1 MKGKTAT
8 DIREEK
14 LNERLTELAEQG
26 NWTGVLKALDDY
38 DANNERRHSD
48 HRADMDVTIVD
59 RDPEDGECY
68 RVADLLKLSC
78 WEDWDDIIFSQKPE
92 DLHHLVEEYPTSA
105 ALKELNPRQKE
116 ILLEN
121 IVHGTTTQ
129 RLADEAGCSVRNIT
143 KQRQKALELVHC
155 LVTGNGGECYPDTA
169 AIILGWMVLP
179 TFMIGW
185 EISKRI
191 YPRIK
196 KAFVSA
202 A

>member
-1 MKGKTAT
+1 MKEKTAV

-26 NWTGVLKALDDY
+26 NWTGVLKVLDDY
-38 DANNERRHSD
+38 DTNNERRHSD
-48 HRADMDVTIVD
+48 HRADMDVTIAD
-59 RDPEDGECY
+59 RDPEKGECY

-105 ALKELNPRQKE
+105 ALKELSPRQKE

-129 RLADEAGCSVRNIT
+129 ELADNAGCTVRNIT
-143 KQRQKALELVHC
+143 KQRQKALEHVRW
-155 LVTGNGGECYPDTA
+155 LVTGNSGECYQDAA
-169 AIILGWMVLP
+169 AIILGWLVLP
-179 TFMIGW
+179 TFMLGW

-196 KAFVSA
+196 RTFVSA

>member
-1 MKGKTAT
+1 MKGKTAA
-8 DIREEK
+8 DIREEQLNAK
-14 LNERLTELAEQG
+14 LAELAEQG
-26 NWTGVLKALDDY
+26 NWTSVLKALDDY
-38 DANNERRHSD
+38 DTNNERRHSD

-59 RDPEDGECY
+59 RDPEEGECY

-105 ALKELNPRQKE
+105 AFKELSPRQKE

-121 IVHGTTTQ
+121 IVHGMTTQ
-129 RLADEAGCSVRNIT
+129 KLADNAGCSIRNIT
-143 KQRQKALELVHC
+143 KQRQKALERVRW
-155 LVTGNGGECYPDTA
+155 LVTGNSGECYPDTA

-185 EISKRI
+185 ETSKRI
-191 YPRIK
+191 YPRIRR
-196 KAFVSA
+196 ALFSA

>member
-1 MKGKTAT
+1 MRRKTAA

-14 LNERLTELAEQG
+14 LNGRLAVLAEQG

-38 DANNERRHSD
+38 DANNERRHSG

-59 RDPEDGECY
+59 RDPEEGEYY
-68 RVADLLKLSC
+68 RVADLLKLSHS
-78 WEDWDDIIFSQKPE
+78 EDWNDIIFSQQPK

-105 ALKELNPRQKE
+105 ALKELSPRQKE

-129 RLADEAGCSVRNIT
+129 KLADNAGCTVRNIT
-143 KQRQKALELVHC
+143 KQRQKALELVRC
-155 LVTGNGGECYPDTA
+155 LVTGNSGECYPDTA
-169 AIILGWMVLP
+169 AIILGWIAIP
-179 TFMIGW
+179 TFMLGW

-196 KAFVSA
+196 RAFVSA

>member
-14 LNERLTELAEQG
+14 LNERLTKLAEQG

-38 DANNERRHSD
+38 DANNERRHSG
-48 HRADMDVTIVD
+48 HRADVDVTIVD
-59 RDPEDGECY
+59 REPEEDECY
-68 RVADLLKLSC
+68 RVADLLKLSHS
-78 WEDWDDIIFSQKPE
+78 EDWNDIIFSQQPE

-129 RLADEAGCSVRNIT
+129 RLADKAGCTVRNIT
-143 KQRQKALELVHC
+143 KQRQKALERVHW
-155 LVTGNGGECYPDTA
+155 LVTGNSGECYPDTA
-169 AIILGWMVLP
+169 AIILGWIVIP

-196 KAFVSA
+196 KAIVSA

>member
-1 MKGKTAT
+1 MKEKTAV

-26 NWTGVLKALDDY
+26 NWIGVLKVLDDY
-38 DANNERRHSD
+38 DTNNERRHSD
-48 HRADMDVTIVD
+48 HRADMDVTIAD
-59 RDPEDGECY
+59 RDPEEGECY

-105 ALKELNPRQKE
+105 ALKELSPRQKE

-129 RLADEAGCSVRNIT
+129 ELADNAGCTVRNIT
-143 KQRQKALELVHC
+143 KQRQKALEHVRW
-155 LVTGNGGECYPDTA
+155 LVTGNSGECYPDTA
-169 AIILGWMVLP
+169 AIILGWMVIP

-196 KAFVSA
+196 RAFALA

>member
-1 MKGKTAT
+1 MKGKTAA
-8 DIREEK
+8 DIREEQLNAK
-14 LNERLTELAEQG
+14 LAELAGQG
-26 NWTGVLKALDDY
+26 NWTSVLKALDDY

-48 HRADMDVTIVD
+48 HRADMDVTIAD
-59 RDPEDGECY
+59 RDPEEGECY

-105 ALKELNPRQKE
+105 ALKELSPRKKE

-121 IVHGTTTQ
+121 IVQGTTTQ
-129 RLADEAGCSVRNIT
+129 KLADNAGCSIRNIT
-143 KQRQKALELVHC
+143 KQRQKALERVRW
-155 LVTGNGGECYPDTA
+155 LVTGNSGECYTDTA
-169 AIILGWMVLP
+169 VIILGYMVLP

-191 YPRIK
+191 YPKIK

>member
-1 MKGKTAT
+1 MKEKTAA

-26 NWTGVLKALDDY
+26 NWTGVLKVLDDY
-38 DANNERRHSD
+38 DTNNERRHSD
-48 HRADMDVTIVD
+48 HRADMDVTIAD
-59 RDPEDGECY
+59 RDPEEGECY

-105 ALKELNPRQKE
+105 ALKELSPRQKE

-129 RLADEAGCSVRNIT
+129 ELADNAGCTVRNIT
-143 KQRQKALELVHC
+143 KQRQKALEHVRW
-155 LVTGNGGECYPDTA
+155 LVTGNSGECYQDTA
-169 AIILGWMVLP
+169 AIILGWLVLP
-179 TFMIGW
+179 TFMLGW

-196 KAFVSA
+196 RTFVSA

>member
-1 MKGKTAT
+1 LKDKTAA
-8 DIREEK
+8 DIWEEK
-14 LNERLTELAEQG
+14 LTERLTELAEQG

-59 RDPEDGECY
+59 RDPEEGECY

-92 DLHHLVEEYPTSA
+92 DLHQLVEGYPTSA
-105 ALKELNPRQKE
+105 ALKELSPRQKE

-129 RLADEAGCSVRNIT
+129 KLADNAGCSIRNIT
-143 KQRQKALELVHC
+143 KQRQKALERVRW
-155 LVTGNGGECYPDTA
+155 LVTGNNGECYPDTA
-169 AIILGWMVLP
+169 VIILGWMVIP

-191 YPRIK
+191 YPGIK
-196 KAFVSA
+196 RAFALA

>member
-1 MKGKTAT
+1 MKEKTAA

-26 NWTGVLKALDDY
+26 NWTGVLKVLDDY
-38 DANNERRHSD
+38 DTNNERRHSD

-59 RDPEDGECY
+59 RGPEEGECY

-92 DLHHLVEEYPTSA
+92 DLHQLVEEYPTSA
-105 ALKELNPRQKE
+105 ALEELSSRQKE

-121 IVHGTTTQ
+121 IVYGTTTQ
-129 RLADEAGCSVRNIT
+129 ELADKACCTVRNIT
-143 KQRQKALELVHC
+143 KQRQKALEHVRW
-155 LVTGNGGECYPDTA
+155 LVTGNSGECYPDTA
-169 AIILGWMVLP
+169 AIILGWIVIP
-179 TFMIGW
+179 TFMLGW

-191 YPRIK
+191 YPKIK
-196 KAFVSA
+196 RVFVSA

>member
-1 MKGKTAT
+1 MLF
-8 DIREEK
+8 R
-14 LNERLTELAEQG
+14 
-26 NWTGVLKALDDY
+26 
-38 DANNERRHSD
+38 S

-59 RDPEDGECY
+59 RDPEEGECY

-105 ALKELNPRQKE
+105 ALEELSPRQKE

-121 IVHGTTTQ
+121 IVYGTTTQ
-129 RLADEAGCSVRNIT
+129 ELADKADCTVRNIT
-143 KQRQKALELVHC
+143 KQRQKALERVRW
-155 LVTGNGGECYPDTA
+155 LVTGNSGECYPDTA
-169 AIILGWMVLP
+169 AIILGWIVIP
-179 TFMIGW
+179 TFMLGW

-191 YPRIK
+191 YPKIK
-196 KAFVSA
+196 RGFVSA